1 MSDTMPT
8 YYRMLLGSGYVF
20 VAECLAGNFVGINFG
35 MPIDFTGTFGDDWQ
49 QFNKRYI
56 PSYLHHSPDRNR
68 IAAGLACASL
78 YTVGM
83 KMQTGD
89 YVISP
94 VGNGSYRVGQISGAY
109 HYVAGSNLPH
119 RRNVQW
125 LDITIPTPQMSSELI
140 RSCGSPLTVINLS
153 NSGHAAELKKLINS
167 SSTESQTTELS
178 QPTDLYAFA
187 LEKHLEEFIVRNWH
201 TLALGQQYELTGQQY
216 PIGDWYIDILATS
229 KDKKKLLVIELKR
242 GRGSDEVVG
251 QILRYMGYVKES
263 IAEPDQTVHGVI
275 IAHEDDPTMQLAI
288 SMITNVT
295 FYQYHIQFSLT
306 QGNAK

>member
-1 MSDTMPT
+1 MPN
-8 YYRMLLGSGYVF
+8 YYRMILGSGNAF
-20 VAECLAGNFVGINFG
+20 AAESLAGNFVGVDFG
-35 MPIDFTGTFGDDWQ
+35 MPIDFSGKFGEDWHD
-49 QFNKRYI
+49 FNKRYI
-56 PSYLHHSPDRNR
+56 PTYLNHSPERNR
-68 IAAGLACASL
+68 IAAGLACSSL

-83 KMQTGD
+83 KMQTSD

-94 VGNGSYRVGQISGAY
+94 VGNGNYRVGQISGDY
-109 HYVAGSNLPH
+109 RYVANSNLPH
-119 RRNVQW
+119 RRTVQW
-125 LDITIPTPQMSSELI
+125 LDNTIPTSQMSSELM
-140 RSCGSPLTVINLS
+140 RSCGSQLTVINLM
-153 NSGHAAELKKLINS
+153 NSGHADELKKLINS
-167 SSTESQTTELS
+167 SSMEIQPPELS

-201 TLALGQQYELTGQQY
+201 TLALGQQYDLTGQQY

-263 IAEPDQTVHGVI
+263 IAEADQEVHGVI
-275 IAHEDDPTMQLAI
+275 IAHEDDPTMKLAI
-288 SMITNVT
+288 SMIPSVT

-306 QGNAK
+306 QDNTK